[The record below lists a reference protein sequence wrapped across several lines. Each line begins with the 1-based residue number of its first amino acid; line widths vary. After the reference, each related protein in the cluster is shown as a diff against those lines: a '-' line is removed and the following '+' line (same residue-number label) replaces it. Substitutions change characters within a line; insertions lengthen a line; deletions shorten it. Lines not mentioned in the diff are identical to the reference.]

1 MIKNENIICI
11 SSIDWDFVW
20 QGHQEIMSTFA
31 KNANTVLFI
40 ENTGVRTPGF
50 KDISRLVKRAV
61 KWLKSAKGFRRESD
75 NLYVYSPLILPFP
88 FLGIAR
94 WINRRIMI
102 QAIRRWM
109 KVMNFRDPIIWTF
122 LPTGIVLDIINNIES
137 KLLVYYC
144 IADFTKLSDRP
155 KKIET
160 TERELITR
168 SDLIFAQG
176 ETIKQKCRRLNNN
189 VHIFPFGVNIENFQK
204 FEPSAEKIPLD
215 IRCISKP
222 IIGYV
227 GGIHKHID
235 FKLLK
240 YLAEARPEW
249 SLVLVGPL
257 QTDLSGLEKLKNVH
271 LLGKKDFHQLPAYI
285 HEFDVCIIPYL
296 ISGYTATVYPTKL
309 NEYHALGKPVVSTDL
324 PEVESFNRQNGPL
337 IRIAANNEDFLK
349 MIEDSL
355 RPEGQELRE
364 KRIASAQRNSWPLRI
379 EEMSRLIEEEL
390 EKKHLEPKDWR
401 EKLLRLYKKAR
412 IRALKFTAV
421 LAAAY
426 FLVFYTPLVWF
437 IASPLKIIQ
446 SPQPAE
452 AIVALA
458 GGVGESG
465 SPSQGY
471 EERVQYAVD
480 LYNRGYA
487 RQIIFSS
494 GYKYIYQE
502 PMVMKALA
510 VSLGVPPGAI
520 TLEDESSHTYDQVE
534 FIKNMMQKRNWHS
547 ALLVSSPYHMLRV
560 SLVAK
565 KTAPGIKF
573 VYTPIPQSRFYGYD
587 VNVKRK
593 FIGRQVTLR
602 QIRALLHEYAAILY
616 YLWKGYI

>member
-1 MIKNENIICI
+1 MITNENIICI

-20 QGHQEIMSTFA
+20 QGHQEVMSAFA
-31 KNANTVLFI
+31 RAGNSVLFI
-40 ENTGVRTPGF
+40 ENTGVRIPGL
-50 KDISRLVKRAV
+50 KDVPRLKKRIIN
-61 KWLKSAKGFRRESD
+61 WMRSAKGFRKEAD
-75 NLYVYSPLILPFP
+75 NLYIYSPLILPFP
-88 FLGIAR
+88 FLRAAR
-94 WINRRIMI
+94 WINRRVMI
-102 QAIRRWM
+102 SSIRRWM
-109 KVMNFRDPIIWTF
+109 KIMDFRNPIIWTF
-122 LPTGIVLDIINNIES
+122 LPTGTALDIINNIES

-144 IADFTKLSDRP
+144 IADFARLSDNP
-155 KKIET
+155 KKINK
-160 TERELITR
+160 TEDELIRR

-176 ETIKQKCRRLNNN
+176 EVIKQRCGRLNNN
-189 VHIFPFGVNIENFQK
+189 VTIFPFGVNIDNFRKFKPSCEN
-204 FEPSAEKIPLD
+204 IPTD
-215 IRCISKP
+215 IKGLPRP

-235 FKLLK
+235 FKLLRF
-240 YLAEARPEW
+240 LAEARPGW
-249 SLVLVGPL
+249 SLVLVGPK
-257 QTDLSGLEKLKNVH
+257 QADLSGLERFKNIH
-271 LLGKKDFHQLPAYI
+271 FLGKKDFQELPAYI
-285 HEFDVCIIPYL
+285 DEFDVCAIPYL
-296 ISGYTATVYPTKL
+296 ISAYTATVYPTKM

-355 RPEGQELRE
+355 RPEDQELRE
-364 KRIASAQRNSWPLRI
+364 KRIVSAQRNSWPLRI

-412 IRALKFTAV
+412 IRALKFAAV

-426 FLVFYTPLVWF
+426 FLVFYTPLAWF
-437 IASPLKIIQ
+437 FANPLKIIQ
-446 SPQPAE
+446 KPEPADV
-452 AIVALA
+452 IVALA

-465 SPSQGY
+465 SPGQGY

-480 LYNRGYA
+480 LYNKGYA
-487 RQIIFSS
+487 QQIIFSS
-494 GYKYIYQE
+494 GYRYIYQE

-510 VSLGVPPGAI
+510 VSLGVPPGTI

-534 FIKNMMQKRNWHS
+534 FIKNMMKKRNWHS

-565 KTAPGIKF
+565 KIAPGIKF
-573 VYTPIPQSRFYGYD
+573 VYTPILQSRFYAYD

-593 FIGRQVTLR
+593 FVGRQVTLR
-602 QIRALLHEYAAILY
+602 QIRALLHEYIGILY